1 MTDNTEIFT
10 MTDKVRRDQMFDDL
24 RKNGDATE
32 KQVVKFSSNEPHPL
46 KQGQFISNWSIAYP
60 KTASDRK
67 RRGRGES
74 WKKKK

>member
-32 KQVVKFSSNEPHPL
+32 KQVVKFSGVQS
-46 KQGQFISNWSIAYP
+46 ISNSLGNKWESTWSVAYP
-60 KTASDRK
+60 T
-67 RRGRGES
+67 GRG
-74 WKKKK
+74 